1 MYGTTRVNNNSRSS
15 TISDKFCQSKAKAM
29 IILFIWSLTTFM
41 SFLELGLEKTFY
53 FDSYEAIVLLFVPIG
68 GYIGDVFLGRYRVIK
83 YSMRILWVILIFC
96 DVIITF
102 DVLHSALTKVLPFIA
117 GIGAV
122 ASVAIIANIF
132 QFGIDQ
138 IPDASSTQIISFIH
152 WGTWSFF
159 LANSIFL
166 LSTSCI
172 CGLYSDYI
180 PLFLQPLLCTVSIL
194 CDCFLSHWL
203 IKEPVKQNP
212 MKLIYQVLRYAAK
225 NKYPRMRSAFTYWED
240 KPYTRIDLGKRKYGG
255 PFTTEQVED
264 VKTFFRVLG
273 LLAAAFPIMCLMIGI
288 NLLSMNKLYLQFKN
302 NHSVVSCQNYKST
315 MEYIKYCLN
324 YTIVQFASIFS
335 IVIILPVI
343 RFIIIPLL
351 RKCPHFVNVG
361 IFHRFMASI
370 FFLLLFEVII
380 LSVEVY
386 YLHSPP
392 ANVSCIL
399 NISKDLPDAELF
411 NLDMAWLIFPQIF
424 LGMSIFLSLSS
435 AVEFIN
441 AQAPCSM
448 RGFLLGIFLLLYGF
462 AFGTASFFSR
472 LIPDIANKYIQTTSE
487 AANCSIWYFA
497 VVLLVTI
504 VLLCGGLLSKKFYKP
519 RRRDEDVHNEQKFAV
534 EYFDKYLQRNR

>member
-102 DVLHSALTKVLPFIA
+102 DVL
-117 GIGAV
+117 
-122 ASVAIIANIF
+122 
-132 QFGIDQ
+132 
-138 IPDASSTQIISFIH
+138 
-152 WGTWSFF
+152 

-180 PLFLQPLLCTVSIL
+180 PLFLQPVLCTVSIL

-264 VKTFFRVLG
+264 VKTFFQVLG
-273 LLAAAFPIMCLMIGI
+273 LQAAAFPIMCLMIGI

-302 NHSVVSCQNYKST
+302 NHSVVPCQNYKST
-315 MEYIKYCLN
+315 MEYIKFCLN
-324 YTIVQFASIFS
+324 YTIVQFASIFP

-351 RKCPHFVNVG
+351 RKCLHFDNVG
-361 IFHRFMASI
+361 MFHRFMASI

-462 AFGTASFFSR
+462 AFGTPSFFSR

-504 VLLCGGLLSKKFYKP
+504 VLLCGGLLSKKFYKL